1 MAQNLQVKRKRTR
14 TLDATP
20 RVGTVRSVP
29 QGMFLDNEAD
39 PIIGDM
45 IARQSA
51 LLQGNLIDSHFATG
65 SSTAEGSMVAGNENT
80 LHDQTAPNDDTGNDL
95 FNRGHHH
102 HHHHHN
108 NNNNNSTTFHPIE
121 DDDLIFVKEQ
131 PVQAP
136 PLFLDPHA
144 EHHYTSKKFKKQRTI
159 SLPQLPHAK
168 LLYEAAQHRAL
179 PRRQNDDDLIHLSGS
194 STKTIDGNRAVTLN
208 VVKSVSPLSTHEH
221 ASPVF
226 KRMATAPKISKLVSA
241 GKKKI
246 GKREYFQTDKEG
258 HYVYREDDIFCNGRF
273 IVKELLGQ
281 GTFGKV
287 VQCIDNAP
295 FTAIPPNREHQ
306 FAGFEDP
313 FTESFD
319 GSQID
324 MDYPTPHQSHVQNTP
339 KMVAVKIIRAVDR
352 YREAAK
358 TELRVLKAILDN
370 DPIGQ
375 YQCLLLR
382 ECFDYKNHI
391 CLVTDLFGKS
401 VYDFMCNNGCSRFP
415 GSHVQAVSKQLI
427 RSVCFLHDLG
437 IVHTDLKPEN
447 ILLCDET
454 YVGKPL
460 SQDQFS
466 TLSPRRKSACN
477 GERKFLTNPEVKLI
491 DFGSAVFYNEFH
503 PAVISTRH
511 YRAPEIVLGLGWSFP
526 CDIWSI
532 GCVLVELVTGESLYP
547 IHENLEHM
555 AMMQRFNGKP
565 FPPKI
570 VENMFYKSDR
580 KLGNLSPDL
589 HATVVKHFDRDTLS
603 LQWPERNV
611 KGDIVTKERSMKRI
625 MNSCDRLDKY
635 VMQKIRQDYG
645 DWLIINWDMSSED
658 NWAILESKFD
668 EQALDR
674 EVFLFW
680 YWFLDL
686 CKKMFE
692 FDPTKRITARE
703 AISHE
708 WFNYGILD
716 EGIASFGKV

>member
-1 MAQNLQVKRKRTR
+1 MSQNLQVKRKRTR
-14 TLDATP
+14 TLDAAAP
-20 RVGTVRSVP
+20 RSGAASHGAVP
-29 QGMFLDNEAD
+29 QGMFLDNDAD
-39 PIIGDM
+39 PIIGEM
-45 IARQSA
+45 LARQSA
-51 LLQGNLIDSHFATG
+51 LLQGNLIDSHF
-65 SSTAEGSMVAGNENT
+65 GSMGSRAPQGVQDSGSATAVANENF
-80 LHDQTAPNDDTGNDL
+80 HD
-95 FNRGHHH
+95 
-102 HHHHHN
+102 HN
-108 NNNNNSTTFHPIE
+108 VNEDNEE

-131 PVQAP
+131 PAQP
-136 PLFLDPHA
+136 PLPLDPQA
-144 EHHYTSKKFKKQRTI
+144 DHHYTSKKFKKQRTI

-168 LLYEAAQHRAL
+168 LLYEAAQYRAL

-208 VVKSVSPLSTHEH
+208 VVRSVSPLTAQDQYPS
-221 ASPVF
+221 SPVF

-241 GKKKI
+241 GKKKL
-246 GKREYFQTDKEG
+246 KREFFQTDKEG
-258 HYVYREDDIFCNGRF
+258 HYVYREDDIFCNSRF
-273 IVKELLGQ
+273 VVKELLGQ

-287 VQCIDNAP
+287 VQCIDHAP
-295 FTAIPPNREHQ
+295 TVSCNYQRESEFH
-306 FAGFEDP
+306 GFEEDP
-313 FTESFD
+313 FAQSFED
-319 GSQID
+319 SHFD
-324 MDYPTPHQSHVQNTP
+324 LEYPTSDRPASSNYP
-339 KMVAVKIIRAVDR
+339 KLVAVKIIRAVDR

-370 DPIGQ
+370 DPMGQ

-401 VYDFMCNNGCSRFP
+401 VYDFMCNNGCPRFP
-415 GSHVQAVSKQLI
+415 GSHVQAISKQLI

-437 IVHTDLKPEN
+437 IIHTDLKPEN
-447 ILLCDET
+447 VLLCDET

-460 SQDQFS
+460 SQQQYS

-491 DFGSAVFYNEFH
+491 DFGSAVFHNEFH

-526 CDIWSI
+526 CDIWSTA
-532 GCVLVELVTGESLYP
+532 CVLVELVTGESLYP

-555 AMMQRFNGKP
+555 AMMQRFNGRP

-570 VENMFYKSDR
+570 VENMFYKADR
-580 KLGNLSPDL
+580 KLGNMSPDL
-589 HATVVKHFDRDTLS
+589 NATVVKHFDRETLA
-603 LQWPERNV
+603 LQWPERNS
-611 KGDIVTKERSMKRI
+611 KGEILTKERSMKRI
-625 MNSCDRLDKY
+625 LTSCDRLDKY
-635 VMQKIRQDYG
+635 ILQKIRQDYG
-645 DWLIINWDMSSED
+645 EWLIINWDLSPED
-658 NWAILESKFD
+658 NWALLESKFD
-668 EQALDR
+668 EQVLDR

-703 AISHE
+703 AINHE

-716 EGIASFGKV
+716 EGIASFGKVKHAK

>member
-1 MAQNLQVKRKRTR
+1 MSQNIQVKRKRTR
-14 TLDATP
+14 TLDAAP
-20 RVGTVRSVP
+20 RAGMSLRSVP

-39 PIIGDM
+39 PIIGEM
-45 IARQSA
+45 LARQSA
-51 LLQGNLIDSHFATG
+51 LLQGNLIDSHFATAT
-65 SSTAEGSMVAGNENT
+65 TAEGSTVAGNENSIDEHT
-80 LHDQTAPNDDTGNDL
+80 VTGGTDDITI
-95 FNRGHHH
+95 
-102 HHHHHN
+102 N
-108 NNNNNSTTFHPIE
+108 NNNNNNHNNHVGEEE

-131 PVQAP
+131 PVQFPAP
-136 PLFLDPHA
+136 LDPHA

-159 SLPQLPHAK
+159 SLPQLPHSK

-179 PRRQNDDDLIHLSGS
+179 PHRQNDDDLLHLSGS
-194 STKTIDGNRAVTLN
+194 STKTIDGNRGVTLN
-208 VVKSVSPLSTHEH
+208 VVKSLSPLSVNEH
-221 ASPVF
+221 GSPVF
-226 KRMATAPKISKLVSA
+226 KRMAAGPKISRLVTA
-241 GKKKI
+241 AKKKN
-246 GKREYFQTDKEG
+246 KKDFFQTDKEG
-258 HYVYREDDIFCNGRF
+258 HYVYRDEDNFCNGRF
-273 IVKELLGQ
+273 VVKSLLGQ

-287 VQCIDNAP
+287 VQCVDNTP
-295 FTAIPPNREHQ
+295 SSLQSNEFQ
-306 FAGFEDP
+306 GFEDP
-313 FTESFD
+313 FSESFED
-319 GSQID
+319 SHFD
-324 MDYPTPHQSHVQNTP
+324 LDFSTPESNVP
-339 KMVAVKIIRAVDR
+339 RSAKMVAVKIIRAVDR

-370 DPIGQ
+370 DPLGQ

-401 VYDFMCNNGCSRFP
+401 IYDFMCNNGCSRFP
-415 GSHVQAVSKQLI
+415 GSHVQAITKQLI

-437 IVHTDLKPEN
+437 IIHTDLKPEN
-447 ILLCDET
+447 ILLCDES

-460 SQDQFS
+460 SQQELS
-466 TLSPRRKSACN
+466 NLSPRRRSACN
-477 GERKFLTNPEVKLI
+477 GERKFLTNPDVKLI

-555 AMMQRFNGKP
+555 AMMQRFNGRP

-570 VENMFYKSDR
+570 VENMLYKSDR
-580 KLGNLSPDL
+580 KIGNLAPDL
-589 HATVVKHFDRDTLS
+589 NATVVKHFDRDS
-603 LQWPERNV
+603 LALKWPERNS
-611 KGDIVTKERSMKRI
+611 KGEIITKERSMRRI
-625 MNSCDRLDKY
+625 LSGCDRLDKY
-635 VMQKIRQDYG
+635 VMQKIRQDHG
-645 DWLIINWDMSSED
+645 DWLVINWDMSAED
-658 NWAILESKFD
+658 NWALLESQHD
-668 EQALDR
+668 EQVLDK

-686 CKKMFE
+686 CQKMFE

-703 AISHE
+703 AINHE

-716 EGIASFGKV
+716 EGIASFGKVQHN

>member
-1 MAQNLQVKRKRTR
+1 MSQNLQVKRKRTR
-14 TLDATP
+14 TLDTAP
-20 RVGTVRSVP
+20 RAGMSLRSVP
-29 QGMFLDNEAD
+29 QGMFLDNDAD
-39 PIIGDM
+39 PIIGEM
-45 IARQSA
+45 LARQSA
-51 LLQGNLIDSHFATG
+51 LLQGNLIDSHFATAT
-65 SSTAEGSMVAGNENT
+65 TAESSLAAAAAAAAAGKENSLNELTVAGGT
-80 LHDQTAPNDDTGNDL
+80 DDTTI
-95 FNRGHHH
+95 
-102 HHHHHN
+102 N
-108 NNNNNSTTFHPIE
+108 NNNNNNNNNNKDHEEE

-131 PVQAP
+131 PAQFP
-136 PLFLDPHA
+136 IPLDPHA

-159 SLPQLPHAK
+159 SLPQLPHSK

-179 PRRQNDDDLIHLSGS
+179 PHRQNDDDLLHLSGS

-208 VVKSVSPLSTHEH
+208 VVKSVSPLSVNDHG
-221 ASPVF
+221 SPVF
-226 KRMATAPKISKLVSA
+226 KRMTTAPKISRLVTA
-241 GKKKI
+241 AKKKN
-246 GKREYFQTDKEG
+246 KKDFFQTDKEG
-258 HYVYREDDIFCNGRF
+258 HYVYRDEDNFCNGRF
-273 IVKELLGQ
+273 VVKSLLGQ

-287 VQCIDNAP
+287 VQCVDNVP
-295 FTAIPPNREHQ
+295 SSMQSNDFQ
-306 FAGFEDP
+306 GFEDP
-313 FTESFD
+313 FSESFED
-319 GSQID
+319 SHFD
-324 MDYPTPHQSHVQNTP
+324 LDFPTSEPNIP
-339 KMVAVKIIRAVDR
+339 KPAKLVAVKIIRAVDR

-370 DPIGQ
+370 DPLGQ

-401 VYDFMCNNGCSRFP
+401 IYDFMCNNGCARFP
-415 GSHVQAVSKQLI
+415 GSHVQAITKQLI

-437 IVHTDLKPEN
+437 IIHTDLKPEN

-460 SQDQFS
+460 SQQELS
-466 TLSPRRKSACN
+466 NLSPRRKSACN
-477 GERKFLTNPEVKLI
+477 GERKFLTNPDVKLI

-555 AMMQRFNGKP
+555 AMMQRFNGRP

-580 KLGNLSPDL
+580 KIGNLAPDL
-589 HATVVKHFDRDTLS
+589 NATVVKHFDRDTLA
-603 LQWPERNV
+603 LQWPERNS
-611 KGDIVTKERSMKRI
+611 KGEIVTKERSMKRI
-625 MNSCDRLDKY
+625 LSGCDRLDKY
-635 VMQKIRQDYG
+635 VMQKIRQDHG
-645 DWLIINWDMSSED
+645 DWLVINWDMSAED
-658 NWAILESKFD
+658 NWALLESQFD
-668 EQALDR
+668 EQVLDK

-680 YWFLDL
+680 FWFLDL

-703 AISHE
+703 AVNHE

-716 EGIASFGKV
+716 EGIASFGKNQHG